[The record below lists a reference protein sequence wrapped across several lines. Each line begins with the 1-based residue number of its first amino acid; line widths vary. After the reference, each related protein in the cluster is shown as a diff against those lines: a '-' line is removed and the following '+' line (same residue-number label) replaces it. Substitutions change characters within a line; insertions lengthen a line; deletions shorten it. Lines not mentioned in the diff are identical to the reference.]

1 MNILSNFK
9 LYFHTKSNNKRS
21 NQAIRNIIWSI
32 FFKGSS
38 ILISLILVPLTL
50 SYLNTYEYG
59 VWLTISSILTWIYF
73 FDIGLGNGL
82 RNKLTEALAKRE
94 NELAKIYISTA
105 FFYMG
110 IIAAGFYI
118 LFMIAQYWL
127 DWNAILNVD
136 PNKVSNINSTVAIV
150 FTFFCLNFVF
160 RLIGNIY
167 MAYQK
172 PAINDF
178 LSFIGNV
185 ISLVLIYIC
194 TIFSSGSLLYV
205 ASIFSGIPVIILII
219 AYPITFHYY
228 KNITP
233 SLHYVRPRYLSSLM
247 SLGIQF
253 FIIQVS
259 CIIIFMTSNL
269 IISHLF
275 SPEEV
280 TPYNIAFKYFTLII
294 TIFTIIITPFW
305 SAITEAYTLNDM
317 KWIKQ
322 SIPKLIII
330 WGILS
335 IITLIM
341 VIISPWI
348 YKIWIGDE
356 VKVPLSLSIFCGLY
370 ATITNWNSIYSYT
383 LNGIGKIR
391 LQLYSSIIS
400 GLLYIPLAIFL
411 GKLIGISGVILAICL
426 ILFIS
431 SIWSPIQCWKI
442 INYKAKGIW
451 NK

>member
-1 MNILSNFK
+1 MNILSKYK
-9 LYFHTKSNNKRS
+9 LFFNTKSANRRS
-21 NQAIRNIIWSI
+21 NKAIKNILWSI

-38 ILISLILVPLTL
+38 ILISLVLVPLTL

-94 NELAKIYISTA
+94 NELAKIYISTT

-127 DWNAILNVD
+127 NWNAILNVD
-136 PNKVSNINSTVAIV
+136 SNKVSNINSIVAIV
-150 FTFFCLNFVF
+150 FAFFCLNFVF

-172 PAINDF
+172 PAINDL

-233 SLHYVRPRYLSSLM
+233 SLRYVRPRYLNSLM
-247 SLGIQF
+247 ALGLQF

-259 CIIIFMTSNL
+259 CIVIFMTSNL

-341 VIISPWI
+341 VIISPWA
-348 YKIWIGDE
+348 YRIWIGDE
-356 VKVPLSLSIFCGLY
+356 VKVPFSLSIFCGLY
-370 ATITNWNSIYSYT
+370 ATITNWNNIYSYT
-383 LNGIGKIR
+383 LNGVGKIK

-400 GLLYIPLAIFL
+400 GLLYIPLAIVL
-411 GKLIGISGVILAICL
+411 GRLIGISGVMLATCFILL
-426 ILFIS
+426 IS